1 SAMELIEQETRMD
14 FLPGAEEEAEFERLY
29 AAPAEIV
36 ALLSIFYGG
45 ISIVAVI
52 GNTLV
57 IWVVATTRQMRT
69 VTNMYIANLALA
81 DVIIG
86 LFCIPFQFQAALLQS
101 WNLPWFMCSFCP
113 FVQALS
119 VNVSVFTLT
128 AIAIDRHRAIIN
140 PLRARPT
147 KFVSKFIIGGIWLLA
162 LLFALPFAI
171 AFRVEELTERFRENN
186 ETFNM
191 TRPFCT
197 NKNLSEDQLQ
207 TFRYTLV
214 FVQYLVPFCVISF
227 VYIQMAVR
235 LWGTRAP
242 GNAQDSRDITLLKNK
257 KKVIKMLIIVVVI
270 FGLCWLPLQL
280 YNILYVTIPEINDY
294 HFISIVWFCCDWL
307 AMSNSCY
314 NPFIYGIY
322 NEKFKREFNKRF
334 AACFCKFQTSLDA
347 HERTF
352 SMHTRA
358 SSIRSTYA
366 NSSMRIRSNLFGAGR
381 SGINNAKNG
390 LHLPRTNGNTA
401 NSGPNNNGHGQHHH
415 QSVVTFAAPNPGSIA
430 GVHGV
435 TGGGSTGGG
444 GVASMAPWRRNNFKP
459 LHPNVIECEDDD
471 MALMEIPST
480 TPPSEEM
487 AGGGSSGVQ
496 LALLSRE
503 SSSCICEQEFGSQTE
518 CDGTCILSEVSRV
531 HLPSNGSGSA
541 PGKSLWQP
549 L

>member
-1 SAMELIEQETRMD
+1 MAMDLIEQESRLE

-69 VTNMYIANLALA
+69 VTNMYIANLAFA

-147 KFVSKFIIGGIWLLA
+147 KFVSKFIIGGIWMLA
-162 LLFALPFAI
+162 LLFAVPFAI

-186 ETFNM
+186 ETYNV
-191 TRPFCT
+191 TRPFCM
-197 NKNLSEDQLQ
+197 NKNLSDDQLQ
-207 TFRYTLV
+207 SFRYTLV

-257 KKVIKMLIIVVVI
+257 KKVIKMLIIVVII

-334 AACFCKFQTSLDA
+334 AACFCKFKTSMDA

-366 NSSMRIRSNLFGAGR
+366 NSSMRIRSNLFGPARG
-381 SGINNAKNG
+381 GVNNGKSG
-390 LHLPRTNGNTA
+390 LHMPRVHGSGA
-401 NSGPNNNGHGQHHH
+401 NSGIYNGSSGQNNNVNGHHHQH
-415 QSVVTFAAPNPGSIA
+415 QSVVTFAATPGVSA
-430 GVHGV
+430 PGV
-435 TGGGSTGGG
+435 
-444 GVASMAPWRRNNFKP
+444 GVAMPPWRRNNFKP
-459 LHPNVIECEDDD
+459 LHPNVIECEDD
-471 MALMEIPST
+471 MALMELPST
-480 TPPSEEM
+480 TPPSEEL
-487 AGGGSSGVQ
+487 ASGAGVQ

-531 HLPSNGSGSA
+531 HLPGSQA
-541 PGKSLWQP
+541 KEKDAGKSLWQP